1 MTLSAQP
8 SRVGSSPTAPSTRT
22 IDNAIHIRANHFT
35 LGTLGTLGRSKD
47 QPDLAVITTSSNLN
61 AHGIFFELTAPMLR
75 DFAAEMLR
83 LSDILDDTAGL
94 R

>member
-8 SRVGSSPTAPSTRT
+8 SRLGSSPTAPSTRT
-22 IDNAIHIRANHFT
+22 IDNAICIRANHFT
-35 LGTLGTLGRSKD
+35 LGMLGRSND
-47 QPDLAVITTSSNLN
+47 QPDVAVITTSSNLN

-83 LSDILDDTAGL
+83 LSEILDDTAAQ